1 MTGTC
6 LTHSSCCAC
15 LSLPCLLYSTS
26 SKMKI
31 ATRAIPSSQM
41 AIDCSFARSQP
52 KRSKMVQR
60 SGHMAQYCR
69 IYHQTRP
76 ESACQMLLLSA
87 TSTNVLPLVRTLTDN
102 GGNSEPKENLT
113 ELRVAAVALKCRLRL
128 QPNSPKGTHR
138 ENFSNCNSPV
148 NLQVVCRGFDC
159 GPAVGGSRFFAASG
173 SARPGR
179 TVAREAAT
187 EIASTPRGR
196 NRQEI
201 RGRKIDAGFNPSN
214 GGLRDA
220 ADDLFVDGCE
230 TRGGLRAGPGG
241 GAAE

>member
-26 SKMKI
+26 SKMKMR
-31 ATRAIPSSQM
+31 TRAIPPSQM

-76 ESACQMLLLSA
+76 ESACQMLLLSGN
-87 TSTNVLPLVRTLTDN
+87 STNFLTLVRTLIAN

-128 QPNSPKGTHR
+128 QANSPKGTHR

-159 GPAVGGSRFFAASG
+159 GPAVGGTRFFAASG
-173 SARPGR
+173 SARPGGGGSPFFGR
-179 TVAREAAT
+179 KWLRA
-187 EIASTPRGR
+187 PRPNRCTGSR
-196 NRQEI
+196 NRNCFHAPRAQSP
-201 RGRKIDAGFNPSN
+201 GNPWTKN
-214 GGLRDA
+214 R
-220 ADDLFVDGCE
+220 C
-230 TRGGLRAGPGG
+230 
-241 GAAE
+241 